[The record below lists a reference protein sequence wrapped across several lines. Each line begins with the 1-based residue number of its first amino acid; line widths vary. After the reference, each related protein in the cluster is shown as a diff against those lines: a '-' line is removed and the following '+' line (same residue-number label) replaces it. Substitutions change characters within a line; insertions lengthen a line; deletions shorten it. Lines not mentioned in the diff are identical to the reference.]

1 VVQVEVCVAAVDK
14 GQPTPLS
21 STVTV
26 TLNIV
31 DVNDCAPRFTQSSYT
46 FGTYENQPADTE
58 IGRLVAVDADSAP
71 HDRFVFTVVAE
82 TPPIGVFVVD
92 RRSGRLATA
101 RELDR
106 ELTRVHHILVAATD
120 IAKPQLSSTVN
131 VTVFVADRNDNAP
144 VISFPRPGNDSV
156 EVRDDVMSGFFQCIL
171 TAKCAAS
178 VQLPKRYVESWSN
191 SFSRCCNQG
200 SMNANRQMR

>member
-1 VVQVEVCVAAVDK
+1 MEVCVAAVDG
-14 GQPTPLS
+14 GQPTPRS

-31 DVNDCAPRFTQSSYT
+31 DVNDCPPRFTQSTYT

-58 IGRLVAVDADSAP
+58 IGRLVAVDADSPP
-71 HDRFVFTVVAE
+71 HDRFVFAVAAE
-82 TPPIGVFVVD
+82 TPPIGAFMID

-106 ELTRVHHILVAATD
+106 ELTRVHHVVVAATD
-120 IAKPQLSSTVN
+120 IARPQLSSTVN

-156 EVRDDVMSGFFQCIL
+156 EVRHNGVRIVSLFDFILKFKLTSGLSGFK
-171 TAKCAAS
+171 TT
-178 VQLPKRYVESWSN
+178 RRW
-191 SFSRCCNQG
+191 
-200 SMNANRQMR
+200 